1 MNSIVIGS
9 GFGGIAAALR
19 LKAKG
24 HKVKLIEKHP
34 DLGGRARVFKRNGF
48 IYDAGPTVITAP
60 YLINELFELFNKD
73 PKNYIELTPLKIWY
87 QFIFEDKTK
96 FNYSGDEIEMKDQ
109 IEKLSKE
116 DVNGYEKLVN
126 FTKKIFDKGFLEL
139 ADVPFDKPFVMM
151 QQLPALLK
159 LKSYK
164 SVYSLVSSYIKNEK
178 LRRMLSMHPLLVGGN
193 PFTTT
198 SIYGLI
204 LYLEKKWGIHYSVG
218 GTGNIIKGFEK
229 LMNEVGIE
237 IIKNTEVTEII
248 TKNNKISGV
257 KLNNENEIDAD
268 NVVCNADPPAFY
280 EKMLSKSNENSML
293 FNWKKNRMEYSMGLF
308 VYYFGTKKIYE
319 NVEHHTIKFGN
330 KYEEH
335 LDDIF
340 NKKKLNN
347 ENEIGADNVVCNADP
362 PAFYEKMLSKSNESS
377 MLFNWKKNRMEY
389 SMGLFVYY
397 FGTKKIYENVEHHTI
412 KFGNKYKEHL
422 DDIFD
427 KKKLNNDISYYLHR
441 PTATDKTMA
450 PEGNDCF
457 YVLVPVPNNQSKIN
471 WETEGEKMK
480 NLVIE
485 KMEKDL
491 MPDLKNNIVEDFYLT
506 PDYFEKELNTK
517 FGSGFSI
524 QPKFTQSA
532 YFRFHNKS
540 EIYDGLYFVGAGT
553 HPGAGVP
560 GVLSSAKVLDKLF

>member
-19 LKAKG
+19 LRAKG
-24 HKVKLIEKHP
+24 HDVTLIEKHQ

-48 IYDAGPTVITAP
+48 TFDGGPTVITAP
-60 YLINELFELFNKD
+60 YLINELFELFKKNPKD
-73 PKNYIELTPLKIWY
+73 YIELSPLKIWY
-87 QFIFEDKTK
+87 QFIFEDKSK
-96 FNYSGDEIEMKDQ
+96 FNYSGDENEMKAQ
-109 IEKLSKE
+109 IKELSLE
-116 DVNGYEKLVN
+116 DVQGYEKLVN
-126 FTKKIFDKGFLEL
+126 FTKKIFDKGFTEL
-139 ADVPFDKPFVMM
+139 ADVPFDKPLVMM

-204 LYLEKKWGIHYSVG
+204 LYLEKKWGIHYSMG

-229 LMNEVGIE
+229 LMSEVGIKVIKGNE
-237 IIKNTEVTEII
+237 VKKIISKNTKVTGVQLSNNNTVNADII
-248 TKNNKISGV
+248 I
-257 KLNNENEIDAD
+257 
-268 NVVCNADPPAFY
+268 CNADPPAVY
-280 EKMLSKSNENSML
+280 EKLLDGNNNKSFL
-293 FNWKKNRMEYSMGLF
+293 FNWKK
-308 VYYFGTKKIYE
+308 K
-319 NVEHHTIKFGN
+319 
-330 KYEEH
+330 
-335 LDDIF
+335 
-340 NKKKLNN
+340 
-347 ENEIGADNVVCNADP
+347 
-362 PAFYEKMLSKSNESS
+362 
-377 MLFNWKKNRMEY
+377 RMEY

-427 KKKLNNDISYYLHR
+427 KKKLNEDISYYLHR
-441 PTATDKTMA
+441 PSATDKSMA

-457 YVLVPVPNNQSKIN
+457 YVLVPVPNNQSGIDWN
-471 WETEGEKMK
+471 TEGEKMK
-480 NLVIE
+480 SLIIN

-491 MPDLKNNIVEDFYLT
+491 MPNLKENIVEDFYLT
-506 PDYFEKELNTK
+506 PDYFEKDLNTK

-560 GVLSSAKVLDKLF
+560 GVLSSAKVLDKII

>member
-19 LKAKG
+19 LRAKG
-24 HKVKLIEKHP
+24 HDVTLIEKHQ

-48 IYDAGPTVITAP
+48 TFDGGPTVITAP
-60 YLINELFELFNKD
+60 YLINELFELFKKNPKD
-73 PKNYIELTPLKIWY
+73 YIELSPLKIWY
-87 QFIFEDKTK
+87 QFIFEDRSK
-96 FNYSGDEIEMKDQ
+96 FNYSGNENEMKAQ
-109 IEKLSKE
+109 IGELSQE
-116 DVNGYEKLVN
+116 DVKGYEKLVN
-126 FTKKIFDKGFLEL
+126 FTKKIFDKGFTEL

-204 LYLEKKWGIHYSVG
+204 LYLEKKWGIHYSMG

-229 LMNEVGIE
+229 LMNEVGIKVIKGNE
-237 IIKNTEVTEII
+237 VKKIISKNTKI
-248 TKNNKISGV
+248 TGV
-257 KLNNENEIDAD
+257 QLSNDNTINAD
-268 NVVCNADPPAFY
+268 IVICNADPPAVY
-280 EKMLSKSNENSML
+280 EKLLDGNSNNSFL
-293 FNWKKNRMEYSMGLF
+293 FNWKK
-308 VYYFGTKKIYE
+308 K
-319 NVEHHTIKFGN
+319 
-330 KYEEH
+330 
-335 LDDIF
+335 
-340 NKKKLNN
+340 
-347 ENEIGADNVVCNADP
+347 
-362 PAFYEKMLSKSNESS
+362 
-377 MLFNWKKNRMEY
+377 RMEY

-427 KKKLNNDISYYLHR
+427 KKKLNEDISYYLHR
-441 PTATDKTMA
+441 PSATDKSMA

-457 YVLVPVPNNQSKIN
+457 YVLVPVPNNQSGIN
-471 WETEGEKMK
+471 WNTEGEKMK
-480 NLVIE
+480 SLIIN

-491 MPDLKNNIVEDFYLT
+491 MPNLKKNIVEDFYLT
-506 PDYFEKELNTK
+506 PDYFEKDLNTK

-560 GVLSSAKVLDKLF
+560 GVLSSAKVLDKIL

>member
-24 HKVKLIEKHP
+24 HKVTLIEKHP
-34 DLGGRARVFKRNGF
+34 DLGGRARVFRKNGF
-48 IYDAGPTVITAP
+48 IFDGGPTVITAP
-60 YLINELFELFNKD
+60 YLINELFELFKKNPKD
-73 PKNYIELTPLKIWY
+73 YIKLSPLKVWY
-87 QFIFEDKTK
+87 QFVFEDKSK
-96 FNYSGDEIEMKDQ
+96 FNYSGNENEMKAQ
-109 IEKLSKE
+109 IEELNKE
-116 DVNGYEKLVN
+116 DVKGYEKLVS
-126 FTKKIFDKGFLEL
+126 FTKKIFDKGFTEL
-139 ADVPFDKPFVMM
+139 ADIPFDKPFVMM
-151 QQLPALLK
+151 QQLPSLLK

-204 LYLEKKWGIHYSVG
+204 LYLEKKWGIHYSMG

-229 LMNEVGIE
+229 LMNEVGIKV
-237 IIKNTEVTEII
+237 IKGNEVIKI
-248 TKNNKISGV
+248 LSKNNKVTSV
-257 KLNNENEIDAD
+257 QLDNHDNIDAD
-268 NVVCNADPPAFY
+268 NVICNADPPAVY
-280 EKMLSKSNENSML
+280 EKLLDEKNNNSFL
-293 FNWKKNRMEYSMGLF
+293 FKWKKKRMEYSMGLF
-308 VYYFGTKKIYE
+308 VYYFGTKKIYD
-319 NVEHHTIKFGN
+319 NVEHHTIKFG
-330 KYEEH
+330 
-335 LDDIF
+335 
-340 NKKKLNN
+340 
-347 ENEIGADNVVCNADP
+347 
-362 PAFYEKMLSKSNESS
+362 S
-377 MLFNWKKNRMEY
+377 
-389 SMGLFVYY
+389 
-397 FGTKKIYENVEHHTI
+397 
-412 KFGNKYKEHL
+412 KYKEHL

-441 PTATDKTMA
+441 PSATDKSMA

-457 YVLVPVPNNQSKIN
+457 YVLVPVPNNQSGID
-471 WETEGEKMK
+471 WSIEGDKMK
-480 NLVIE
+480 KLIID
-485 KMEKDL
+485 KMENDL
-491 MPDLKNNIVEDFYLT
+491 MPNLRNNIVEDFYLT
-506 PDYFEKELNTK
+506 PDYFEKDLNTK

-560 GVLSSAKVLDKLF
+560 GVLSSAKVLDKIL

>member
-19 LKAKG
+19 LRAKG
-24 HKVKLIEKHP
+24 HDVTLIEKHQ
-34 DLGGRARVFKRNGF
+34 DLGGRERVFKRNGF
-48 IYDAGPTVITAP
+48 TFDGGPTVITAP
-60 YLINELFELFNKD
+60 YLINELFELFKKN
-73 PKNYIELTPLKIWY
+73 PKNYIELSPLKIWY
-87 QFIFEDKTK
+87 QFIFEDRSK
-96 FNYSGDEIEMKDQ
+96 FNYSGNENEMNAQ
-109 IEKLSKE
+109 IGELSEE
-116 DVNGYEKLVN
+116 DVQGYEKLVN
-126 FTKKIFDKGFLEL
+126 FTKKIFDKGFTEL
-139 ADVPFDKPFVMM
+139 ADIPFDRPFVML

-204 LYLEKKWGIHYSVG
+204 LYLEKKWGIHYSMG

-229 LMNEVGIE
+229 LMNEVGIKVIKGNE
-237 IIKNTEVTEII
+237 VKKIISKNTKI
-248 TKNNKISGV
+248 TGV
-257 KLNNENEIDAD
+257 QLSNDNTINAD
-268 NVVCNADPPAFY
+268 IVICNADPPAVY
-280 EKMLSKSNENSML
+280 EKLLDGNSNNSFL
-293 FNWKKNRMEYSMGLF
+293 FNWKK
-308 VYYFGTKKIYE
+308 K
-319 NVEHHTIKFGN
+319 
-330 KYEEH
+330 
-335 LDDIF
+335 
-340 NKKKLNN
+340 
-347 ENEIGADNVVCNADP
+347 
-362 PAFYEKMLSKSNESS
+362 
-377 MLFNWKKNRMEY
+377 RMEY

-422 DDIFD
+422 EDIFD
-427 KKKLNNDISYYLHR
+427 KKKLNEDISYYLHR
-441 PTATDKTMA
+441 PSATDKSMA

-457 YVLVPVPNNQSKIN
+457 YVLVPVPNNQSGIDWN
-471 WETEGEKMK
+471 TEGEKMK
-480 NLVIE
+480 SLIIN

-491 MPDLKNNIVEDFYLT
+491 MPNLKENIVEDFYLT
-506 PDYFEKELNTK
+506 PDYFEKDLNTK

-560 GVLSSAKVLDKLF
+560 GVLSSAKVLDKIL